1 MKKADLVV
9 KAMFMEKMGHLLD
22 AGIPLMKTL
31 QILKVEIDN
40 PITKAVIDN
49 LLKGI
54 ESQGEKFNVGEWLD
68 KDYFKESERLMIEM
82 GMKAHRPDRSF
93 LVIAQWVEKEL
104 LAL

>member
-1 MKKADLVV
+1 MEKSDLVA

-22 AGIPLMKTL
+22 AGIPLMKAL
-31 QILKVEIDN
+31 QILKAEIDN
-40 PITKAVIDN
+40 ALTKAAIDN

-54 ESQGEKFNVGEWLD
+54 ESQDEKFNVGDWLD

-82 GMKAHRPDRSF
+82 GMKARRPDRSF
-93 LVIAQWVEKEL
+93 LTIAQWVEKEL